1 MGFITKRKAKDG
13 KWRYYIVY
21 RTPQGKRR
29 WEAAGK
35 LRKNAD
41 DLLKRREREIANG
54 TYGWEEKEDP
64 LFSEF
69 VSRFLEAKEKSLK
82 PAAYVSYEQIF
93 RLHITPF
100 FGKRRLSKITPLV
113 VQKWVGEM
121 NRKDLSP
128 ATVNLA
134 YRYLRVLVKQAQ
146 AWGVMDSNPCTAI
159 VLPRIPG
166 KELAFLAPSDISS
179 LLEKAPEPERTLFA
193 LLAFSGLRLG
203 EALALQWRNID
214 FEHSALFVEKT
225 YSYHGGI
232 HDPKTKASRRAVP
245 MFPDL
250 SALLSDYR
258 AALPTWSP
266 DSLLFSKGKGPL
278 DPANL
283 RKVFAKALKD
293 AELPRV
299 TIHSLRHTYASA
311 MLAAGASV
319 KALQR
324 SLGHASATMTLNV
337 YSHMIPENMES
348 SLLKVQALFAGKK
361 AGVLPL
367 KVERQES

>member
-1 MGFITKRKAKDG
+1 MGFITKRKDKSG

-29 WEAAGK
+29 WEAAGR
-35 LRKNAD
+35 LWKNAD

-64 LFSEF
+64 TFAEF
-69 VSRFLEAKEKSLK
+69 YERFMEAKKQSLK
-82 PAAYVSYEQIF
+82 PASVVSYEQIF
-93 RLHITPF
+93 KGHINPF
-100 FGKRRLSKITPLV
+100 FGKFKLSRITSLV
-113 VQKWVGEM
+113 IQKWVNEM
-121 NRKDLSP
+121 NKKDLSP

-146 AWGVMDSNPCTAI
+146 AWGIIDSNPCTSI

-166 KELAFLAPSDISS
+166 KELAFLPPSDISD

-193 LLAFSGLRLG
+193 LLAYSGLRLG

-214 FEHSALFVEKT
+214 FEHGALFVEKT

-250 SALLSDYR
+250 ATLLSDYR
-258 AALPTWSP
+258 AALTDSTP
-266 DSLLFSKGKGPL
+266 DTLLFSKGKGPL

-293 AELPRV
+293 AALPRV

-367 KVERQES
+367 KVDRRES

>member
-1 MGFITKRKAKDG
+1 MGLYPEST
-13 KWRYYIVY
+13 
-21 RTPQGKRR
+21 
-29 WEAAGK
+29 
-35 LRKNAD
+35 L
-41 DLLKRREREIANG
+41 
-54 TYGWEEKEDP
+54 
-64 LFSEF
+64 
-69 VSRFLEAKEKSLK
+69 SR
-82 PAAYVSYEQIF
+82 
-93 RLHITPF
+93 ITPVF
-100 FGKRRLSKITPLV
+100 RTLKFT
-113 VQKWVGEM
+113 EM

-134 YRYLRVLVKQAQ
+134 YRYLHVLVKQAQ
-146 AWGVMDSNPCTAI
+146 AWGVMDSNPCTSI

-166 KELAFLAPSDISS
+166 TELSFLAPSDIHR
-179 LLEKAPEPERTLFA
+179 LLEASPEPERTLFA

-203 EALALQWRNID
+203 EALALQWKNVD
-214 FEHSALFVEKT
+214 LEHGALFVEKT

-250 SALLSDYR
+250 ALMLHEHMERQED
-258 AALPTWSP
+258 ASP
-266 DSLLFSKGKGPL
+266 DQLLFSKGAGPM
-278 DPANL
+278 DPSNI
-283 RKVFAKALKD
+283 RKVFGQALKG
-293 AELPRV
+293 AGLERV
-299 TIHSLRHTYASA
+299 TPHSLRHTYASA

-324 SLGHASATMTLNV
+324 ALGHASATMTLNV